1 MTRLANWRWVFIG
14 AGLAALLVT
23 ACSVTFGDED
33 RGPRPWATATPAPML
48 STNPPS
54 GALLRPAPAA
64 TPVPSTAGQGGALT
78 TEAQLAAVAA
88 PTRDLRDLAQR
99 YRPEVGDIPLVV
111 NAATPH
117 YDIGDRIEFWVH
129 DLSANQDFS
138 ITAELVHKTNVAY
151 AWVEVD
157 QPTDVEVIR
166 NGVDNFSRQTYPAA
180 TAYFGNEWKPGVDND
195 PRLHIL
201 HATGLGAGIAG
212 YYSSADE
219 YSRLAQSYSN
229 EKEMFYINLSWLNNT
244 RDYTYYETVLAHE
257 FQHMIHWYRD
267 RNEET
272 WVNEGL
278 SEYAQIV
285 AGYDENSG
293 FTLDFAAAPDTQL
306 TMWGEE
312 QGDNATHYGASF
324 LFTAYFAQ
332 RFGADLTRA
341 LVAHPANGIAG
352 YDAVLAGAGAGYTFD
367 DVFADWLVANYAD
380 DPYALALDGVYGY
393 RDLDQDAPRLD
404 ERHRVYPTVARKTTV
419 ANYGADYIMLE
430 GRGDLTVYF
439 TGATA
444 TELADLT
451 PHSGEML
458 WWGLRGDDIN
468 TRLTRRFDLSGI
480 AASAPITMSAALW
493 WKIEDSYDFGYV
505 AASRDG
511 RTWRVLPGPS
521 TTRGVNVDNALGPG
535 YTGDSGGWQVETFD
549 LSDYAGGPVWLRF
562 EYVTDDAVNTQGW
575 FVDDVAIPALRYSA
589 DFEQGADGWESEGW
603 LLTDNRLTQRWLVQL
618 LTLEDRRLTEVA
630 RIPVDADGR
639 AVFTVPGVGRGR
651 TAVVIV
657 SGLAPFTTEPA
668 AYEYWIDQR

>member
-1 MTRLANWRWVFIG
+1 MRLSSQLRVLIG
-14 AGLAALLVT
+14 AGLTALLVT
-23 ACSVTFGDED
+23 ACSVTLEDGD
-33 RGPRPWATATPAPML
+33 RGLRPLATATPAPAL
-48 STNPPS
+48 SSNPPG
-54 GALLRPAPAA
+54 GAHLRPAPDA
-64 TPVPSTAGQGGALT
+64 TPLPSTMGQGSLTT
-78 TEAQLAAVAA
+78 TEAKLAAVAV
-88 PTRDLRDLAQR
+88 PTRDLRDLALR
-99 YRPEVGDIPLVV
+99 YHPEVGEIPLVV
-111 NAATPH
+111 NATTPH
-117 YDIGDRIEFWVH
+117 YDVGDRLEFWVH
-129 DLSANQDFS
+129 DLSANQDFA

-157 QPTDVEVIR
+157 QPADVDVIR
-166 NGVDNFSRQTYPAA
+166 TAVDRFSRQAYPAE

-219 YSRLAQSYSN
+219 YSRLAQGYSN
-229 EKEMFYINLSWLNNT
+229 EKEMFYINLSWLNET
-244 RDYTYYETVLAHE
+244 SDYTYYETVLAHE

-278 SEYAQIV
+278 SEYAQVV
-285 AGYDENSG
+285 AGYAADNG
-293 FTLDFAAAPDTQL
+293 FAVDFANAPDTQL
-306 TMWGEE
+306 TMWGED

-332 RFGADLTRA
+332 RFGVDPTRA

-352 YDAVLAGAGAGYTFD
+352 YNAILAGAGSPYSFD

-393 RDLDQDAPRLD
+393 RDVEQDAPRLD
-404 ERHRVYPTVARKTTV
+404 ERHRAYPTAARKTTV
-419 ANYGADYIMLE
+419 ANYGADYISLE
-430 GRGDLTVYF
+430 GRGDLTVHF

-444 TELADLT
+444 TQLADLD
-451 PHSGEML
+451 PYSGEMV

-468 TRLTRRFDLSGI
+468 TRLTRRFDLSTL
-480 AASAPITMSAALW
+480 AAGAPITMTAALW
-493 WKIEDSYDFGYV
+493 WNIEDDYDFGYV

-511 RTWRVLPGPS
+511 RTWSVVPGPAA
-521 TTRGVNVDNALGPG
+521 TRGVNADNARGPG
-535 YTGDSGGWQVETFD
+535 YTGHSDGWQVETFD
-549 LSDYAGGPVWLRF
+549 LSDFAGGPVWLRF

-575 FVDDVAIPALRYSA
+575 FVDDVAIPALGYVA
-589 DFEQGADGWESEGW
+589 DFEQGPDGWESEGW
-603 LLTDNRLTQRWLVQL
+603 LLTDNHLTQRWLVQL

-630 RIPVDADGR
+630 RITVGADGR
-639 AVFTVPGVGRGR
+639 AAFDVPGVGRGR
-651 TAVVIV
+651 TAVVVI
-657 SGLAPFTTEPA
+657 SGLAPATTEPA